1 MIEVDREF
9 DEIHAIRIDGES
21 LDSDDG
27 ETWFLPKG
35 LIRGLAVNDL
45 PENVM
50 FEMCDRVENSVV
62 VLDNIPI
69 RLQRVSNNRVRLD
82 FEDSG
87 TRKYWDGAAGFKP
100 YMEAKKA
107 IVEERASE
115 VGDLSLD
122 DYEDDGAW
130 IHLAYSGE
138 IDADKVV
145 TAVQLAEQIVAEIEG
160 AAEMRLGAEL
170 WTPIETADEQ
180 EFTLRTV
187 LPILRKLGFQNVRY
201 NHGKREF
208 GRDVVFARVTEFQDL
223 EFWGAQV
230 KFGDIA
236 GGANTEIDEL
246 LGQIDDAFTMPFYD
260 LYTKQ
265 KQRISRLAIIISGKF
280 TDNAIEKVCEKIES
294 HAVRN
299 NVVFIDGDKLRTLAE
314 RFGSDGITTRSRR
327 RRKKR
332 RA

>member
-1 MIEVDREF
+1 M
-9 DEIHAIRIDGES
+9 
-21 LDSDDG
+21 
-27 ETWFLPKG
+27 
-35 LIRGLAVNDL
+35 
-45 PENVM
+45 
-50 FEMCDRVENSVV
+50 
-62 VLDNIPI
+62 
-69 RLQRVSNNRVRLD
+69 
-82 FEDSG
+82 
-87 TRKYWDGAAGFKP
+87 
-100 YMEAKKA
+100 
-107 IVEERASE
+107 
-115 VGDLSLD
+115 D

-138 IDADKVV
+138 IDADKLV
-145 TAVQLAEQIVAEIEG
+145 TAVQLAEQIVVEIEG
-160 AAEMRLGAEL
+160 AAEMRLDAVL
-170 WTPIETADEQ
+170 WTPTEAADEQ

-201 NHGKREF
+201 NHGRREF

-246 LGQIDDAFTMPFYD
+246 LGQIDDAFSMPFYD

-265 KQRISRLAIIISGKF
+265 KQRISKLAIIISGKF

-314 RFGSDGITTRSRR
+314 RFGSDGITSRSMYRRKRR
-327 RRKKR
+327 RV
-332 RA
+332 